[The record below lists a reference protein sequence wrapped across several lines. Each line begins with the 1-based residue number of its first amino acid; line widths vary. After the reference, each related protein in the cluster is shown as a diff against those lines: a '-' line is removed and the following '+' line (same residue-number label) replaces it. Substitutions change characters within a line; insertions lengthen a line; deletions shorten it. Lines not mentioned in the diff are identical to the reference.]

1 MSNPFEIIDTRLSNI
16 ESLLLGLKKSD
27 SFGRSP
33 IETTDRCYFDDALE
47 VTGLSKSKMYKLTA
61 SGEIPCKQFGSR
73 LVFSRKELLE
83 WVERKTKPKH
93 DHSEV
98 ILAVARAANR
108 KGGRN

>member
-1 MSNPFEIIDTRLSNI
+1 MSNPFEIIDARLTAI
-16 ESLLLGLKKSD
+16 EGLLLCLKDSD
-27 SFGRSP
+27 GFGRS
-33 IETTDRCYFDDALE
+33 IKETPDRCYFDDALE

-93 DHSEV
+93 YHSEV

-108 KGGRN
+108 KGARN